1 MPTLRRS
8 GIGSL
13 PPPPRPFYR
22 QSTDTPGKVGVDRG
36 DADQG
41 RLPVP
46 QQESEDHRLTYPSL
60 AQVSPPG
67 VGLHRVTRFHYRE
80 PPSRRRLLN
89 LPLGVAWVSSGI
101 TGQVTGPYGFAAP
114 GGSRRL
120 GGAGRRGEDRA
131 QWRKVH
137 LTGRPS
143 GTGERQAPGFGH
155 REQAARA
162 CLLGLGG
169 APELEAGVE
178 GIRG

>member
-13 PPPPRPFYR
+13 PPPPMPFYR
-22 QSTDTPGKVGVDRG
+22 QSTDTPGRSGVNRG

-46 QQESEDHRLTYPSL
+46 QQQPEDHRLTYPSL
-60 AQVSPPG
+60 AQVSLPR

-80 PPSRRRLLN
+80 LPSRRRLLN
-89 LPLGVAWVSSGI
+89 LLLGVSWVSSGI

-120 GGAGRRGEDRA
+120 GGVGRRGEDPSTVEEGPFHWQAVRDR
-131 QWRKVH
+131 RKAS
-137 LTGRPS
+137 TWIW
-143 GTGERQAPGFGH
+143 T
-155 REQAARA
+155 
-162 CLLGLGG
+162 
-169 APELEAGVE
+169 
-178 GIRG
+178 